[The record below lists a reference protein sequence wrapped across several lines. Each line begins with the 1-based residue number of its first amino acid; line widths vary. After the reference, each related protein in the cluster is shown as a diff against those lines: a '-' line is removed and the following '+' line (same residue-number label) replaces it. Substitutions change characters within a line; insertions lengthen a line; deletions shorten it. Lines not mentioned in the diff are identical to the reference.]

1 MFPADVMARL
11 ENLWN
16 LGFEHLTQHMDR
28 VDVVAGWIR
37 STTEKGF
44 GDEGFASN
52 SDGKRRGHTRPRVS
66 ASPVASAFPAPLKYI
81 ILQLS
86 STFS

>member
-1 MFPADVMARL
+1 MARL

-16 LGFEHLTQHMDR
+16 LGFERLTQHADR
-28 VDVVAGWIR
+28 VDVVAGRIR

-44 GDEGFASN
+44 RDDGFASN

-66 ASPVASAFPAPLKYI
+66 APPVASAFPSPLKYI